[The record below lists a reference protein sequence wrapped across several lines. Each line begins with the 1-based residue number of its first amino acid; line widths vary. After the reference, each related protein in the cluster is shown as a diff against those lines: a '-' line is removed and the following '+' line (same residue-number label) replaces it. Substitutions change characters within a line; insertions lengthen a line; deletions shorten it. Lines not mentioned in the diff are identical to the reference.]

1 MNIMVG
7 AFDYEIINDSLIS
20 PQAEKQDEGER
31 PTVDD
36 LFIDRDSPASP

>member
-7 AFDYEIINDSLIS
+7 AFDDEIINDSLIP
-20 PQAEKQDEGER
+20 PQAEKQGEGEGQ
-31 PTVDD
+31 TVDD